1 MAHSPNVGGDQGGSP
16 RVPGTDELKEDAG
29 FGLVFG
35 DVGEIIEDQE
45 VQFVE
50 LIRSDRG
57 RRDAGGVPSASCS
70 ALRQATKLS
79 RRSDRQSEAGRFTS
93 AATSRWTTWP
103 GCSTARSG
111 VGSTTTASTTSRLS
125 TRPCDTSTVFWLDG
139 RIGSS
144 SPCDAIGDKQRTGSL
159 ALRGDNHRC
168 SPTGRFCRGA
178 AGQWEQDEARVSC
191 PVVCPVKAGMFS
203 REQTCRGRSQS
214 PVVWIAE
221 EMETE
226 PSKPIDKTS
235 SREVTSHRA
244 VTTVNALWP
253 RK

>member
-1 MAHSPNVGGDQGGSP
+1 M
-16 RVPGTDELKEDAG
+16 L
-29 FGLVFG
+29 
-35 DVGEIIEDQE
+35 
-45 VQFVE
+45 FVE

-103 GCSTARSG
+103 GCSTVISG
-111 VGSTTTASTTSRLS
+111 VGSITTAGTTSRLS
-125 TRPCDTSTVFWLDG
+125 TRPCDTSTGSWLGG
-139 RIGSS
+139 RIGNS
-144 SPCDAIGDKQRTGSL
+144 SPCDGTSGVHGNGST
-159 ALRGDNHRC
+159 ASRDDSPAC
-168 SPTGRFCRGA
+168 SPIGAFCKGA
-178 AGQWEQDEARVSC
+178 AGQWEPDEVRASR

-235 SREVTSHRA
+235 RGEVTSHRA